1 MPEKVPEK
9 VPHEYP
15 GKGATRISEF
25 VEAGKG
31 ATRISEF
38 VEATTTSGPL
48 GLVIV
53 LFSVMI
59 ESSLVKSEGRLGWRF
74 AILSNRPCS
83 RRSYA
88 EAMES
93 LEKILRFEKTVFA
106 IRLAEQTKRWVAANR
121 QGIQ

>member
-1 MPEKVPEK
+1 MKLTTRI
-9 VPHEYP
+9 
-15 GKGATRISEF
+15 GATRILEF
-25 VEAGKG
+25 VKL
-31 ATRISEF
+31 
-38 VEATTTSGPL
+38 TTTSGPL

-83 RRSYA
+83 RRSNA